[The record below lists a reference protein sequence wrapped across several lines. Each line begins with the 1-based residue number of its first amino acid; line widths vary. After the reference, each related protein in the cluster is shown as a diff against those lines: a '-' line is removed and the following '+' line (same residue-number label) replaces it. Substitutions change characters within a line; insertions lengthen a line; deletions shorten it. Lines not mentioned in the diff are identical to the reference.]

1 MKIEYPIVIEPGSS
15 VLGIV
20 TDSPFEVNEK
30 DIYLIENE
38 NSDNPILHI
47 SVSFYI
53 VADNAVVNFRDIHL
67 TYIPLSN
74 KAYESEEDII
84 HNKKVVKKTELN
96 FLARFGK
103 RIAYHNNI
111 GPYQSM

>member
-1 MKIEYPIVIEPGSS
+1 MKIEYPIVIEPGAS

-47 SVSFYI
+47 SASFYI